1 MFRRFALSLIIG
13 ALLLLPLP
21 SARAQSGTLQLT
33 DCELPI
39 GAQGAAKQAAQC
51 GVLRVPE
58 DYNAPDGRQIEIHV
72 AVLPARNSAARRE
85 PIFHLEGGPGASAI
99 EYYGLV
105 WYSAYADL
113 NEAHDIVLIDQRG
126 TGKSASLQCTEIA
139 DESFEDLTF
148 DLDFRAEIEE
158 NIARVQAC
166 LARLGQTNDPQHYI
180 TANLARDT
188 DAVRAA
194 LGYEKINLF
203 GSSYGTWLAQF
214 YLRQFGER
222 VNAAVLEGT
231 VGPWDRPFLVANLH
245 ADISLQRVFDL
256 CAADPACNSAFPDLK
271 GKLEQALQRLRSGV
285 RTSGTSSLTGR
296 NYLVVMNAQRFLSAI
311 RSMLYQGSLLGSVP
325 QAIAQAANGNYAL
338 PATVLIA
345 AAEQPISYGMNL
357 SVICAENVA
366 FYTPE
371 LLAAIPE
378 SVFFNRLPNDT
389 YSELCAVWRS
399 AELDASEVTPVS
411 SNVPTLFLVGDFDPI
426 TPTAFALA
434 TQMRFPNSVLARFPY
449 QGHTILPNSLCAQ
462 RLARAFY
469 ADSRQVDLSCTA
481 QDVPIAFAE
490 AQQLRYET
498 VSTPRFSA
506 RVPAGWRQTGEAEGM
521 YFFSSDAAVPEF
533 LGIATYRLAGGAAL
547 QEAAFKAISARHAR
561 LFEQARIAQ
570 LGVVITQYTFNT
582 EQEVYLGALITLGLG
597 MQSRA
602 VWYAAPANIFTAR
615 FSSIAVEVFGSVAPR

>member
-1 MFRRFALSLIIG
+1 
-13 ALLLLPLP
+13 
-21 SARAQSGTLQLT
+21 
-33 DCELPI
+33 
-39 GAQGAAKQAAQC
+39 
-51 GVLRVPE
+51 
-58 DYNAPDGRQIEIHV
+58 
-72 AVLPARNSAARRE
+72 
-85 PIFHLEGGPGASAI
+85 
-99 EYYGLV
+99 
-105 WYSAYADL
+105 
-113 NEAHDIVLIDQRG
+113 
-126 TGKSASLQCTEIA
+126 
-139 DESFEDLTF
+139 
-148 DLDFRAEIEE
+148 
-158 NIARVQAC
+158 
-166 LARLGQTNDPQHYI
+166 
-180 TANLARDT
+180 
-188 DAVRAA
+188 
-194 LGYEKINLF
+194 
-203 GSSYGTWLAQF
+203 
-214 YLRQFGER
+214 
-222 VNAAVLEGT
+222 
-231 VGPWDRPFLVANLH
+231 
-245 ADISLQRVFDL
+245 
-256 CAADPACNSAFPDLK
+256 
-271 GKLEQALQRLRSGV
+271 
-285 RTSGTSSLTGR
+285 
-296 NYLVVMNAQRFLSAI
+296 MNAQRFLSAI

-325 QAIAQAANGNYAL
+325 QAIAQAANGNYTL

-357 SVICAENVA
+357 SVVCAENVA

-371 LLAAIPE
+371 LLAAIPK

-411 SNVPTLFLVGDFDPI
+411 STVPTLFLVGDFDPI